1 MYELIVVTY
10 LPSFYKV
17 NLYNELAKSK
27 KIFVV
32 YISNSSAVR
41 TSDFTDLEC
50 SFKYTILNNEDF
62 ESRDKYSSIKKL
74 AKVLKGIE
82 VDNLLI
88 SGWDLA
94 EFWYLAF
101 FAKAKQK
108 SLAIE
113 STMYESR
120 VEGLRGFIKK
130 VFLSAMDKVYVS
142 GKLSEDIVL
151 KLGFSNDV
159 ILTYGVG
166 IINKPLVTEHNK
178 IYKKRYLYLGRL
190 SEEKNLKMLIEAF
203 NELPDLSLSI
213 YGNGTQRSELG
224 EMVESNNISFGEHID
239 NKELHSI
246 FAEHDF
252 LILPSIIEPWGLVVE
267 EALYFGLPV
276 VVSNRC
282 GSSVLIENGVNGL
295 IIDPMDTE
303 GFKNVLKSIDERS
316 YEHMQ
321 AHTGC
326 DMINKKD
333 KIQISAYLT

>member
-1 MYELIVVTY
+1 VTY
-10 LPSFYKV
+10 LPAFYKT
-17 NLYNELAKSK
+17 NLYNELAKTK
-27 KIFVV
+27 KIFVI
-32 YISNSSAVR
+32 YISRDSAQR
-41 TSDFTDLEC
+41 TSDFVELGCKFEYEVLNDEP
-50 SFKYTILNNEDF
+50 FEARNKYRSILNL
-62 ESRDKYSSIKKL
+62 KKAL
-74 AKVLKGIE
+74 KNKKAK
-82 VDNLLI
+82 NLLI

-120 VEGLRGFIKK
+120 VDGLRGFIKK

-151 KLGFSNDV
+151 KLGFSKDV

-166 IINKPLVTEHNK
+166 IINKPLVTEYDRM
-178 IYKKRYLYLGRL
+178 YKKRYLYLGRL

-203 NELPDLSLSI
+203 NELPDFSLSI
-213 YGNGTQRSELG
+213 YGNGTQRSELE
-224 EMVESNNISFGEHID
+224 EMAEGSNISFSEHID

-252 LILPSIIEPWGLVVE
+252 LILPSITEPWGLVVE

-295 IIDPMDTE
+295 IIDPMDIE
-303 GFKNVLKSIDERS
+303 GLKNVLKSIDEGG
-316 YEHMQ
+316 YEYMQ